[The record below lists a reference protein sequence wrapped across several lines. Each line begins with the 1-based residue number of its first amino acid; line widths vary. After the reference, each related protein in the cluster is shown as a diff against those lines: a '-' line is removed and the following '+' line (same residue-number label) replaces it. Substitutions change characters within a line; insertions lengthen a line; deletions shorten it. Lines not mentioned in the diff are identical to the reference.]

1 MTVNRIIETLRQ
13 QAELYEQLLAAER
26 EKTDAL
32 VRGKVD
38 QLNAVVQKERKLTRQ
53 AEELERLR
61 LEETRGFFAEQ
72 GLPGGFVGRMS
83 DLVRAVHAPGDKRE
97 ILHLQERLSGLLR
110 DLKKANEQNQQLAR
124 QALEFIHFSI
134 DLMVENPNEG
144 LVYEHPMNQANKRYG
159 SGLFDSRI

>member
-13 QAELYEQLLAAER
+13 QAELYEQLLAAEG
-26 EKTDAL
+26 EKTGAL
-32 VRGKVD
+32 VQGKVD
-38 QLNAVVQKERKLTRQ
+38 QLNAIVQKERKLTRQ
-53 AEELERLR
+53 VAELEQLR
-61 LEETRGFFAEQ
+61 IEETRSFFAEQ
-72 GLPGGFVGRMS
+72 GLRGFVGQMS
-83 DLVRAVHAPGDKRE
+83 DLVRAVHAPDDKRT
-97 ILHLQERLSGLLR
+97 LLSLQERLSGLLR
-110 DLKKANEQNQQLAR
+110 ELKKANDQNQQLTR